1 MYINRTIKCLKRL
14 QKRSIDDNLRQLV
27 FIRQDREW
35 VGRAM
40 RNETFNGD
48 GRSVGSPSELGSD
61 EIWWITPSYQWHRH
75 RQSGF
80 VSRNF
85 RESPGQICIICQT
98 NFISVFFNKMF
109 VCEDGS
115 SFYFLKRRNNLNFRS
130 FWVLEYWRNDSFPNK
145 DFAEIV
151 LTILRQRM

>member
-1 MYINRTIKCLKRL
+1 MIPVWVELVDPIIAKAIPIKRFVSHRPPSCEGGSRPA
-14 QKRSIDDNLRQLV
+14 
-27 FIRQDREW
+27 IRDI
-35 VGRAM
+35 VYG
-40 RNETFNGD
+40 
-48 GRSVGSPSELGSD
+48 
-61 EIWWITPSYQWHRH
+61 
-75 RQSGF
+75 QSGF

-115 SFYFLKRRNNLNFRS
+115 SFYFLKRRNSLNFRS
-130 FWVLEYWRNDSFPNK
+130 FCVLEYWRNDSFPNK

-151 LTILRQRM
+151 LTILRQIM